1 MKSIAQQEKDAEIA
15 YKQCLQRHPHSSRT
29 TVLWYRWRD
38 LKTKLIR
45 VQLSTERSSTPSSQD
60 GSGVAA

>member
-1 MKSIAQQEKDAEIA
+1 MKSIAQQERDAELA
-15 YKQCLQRHPHSSRT
+15 YKLCLQRHLHSSRT

-45 VQLSTERSSTPSSQD
+45 VQLNTERSAAPSSQD
-60 GSGVAA
+60 G